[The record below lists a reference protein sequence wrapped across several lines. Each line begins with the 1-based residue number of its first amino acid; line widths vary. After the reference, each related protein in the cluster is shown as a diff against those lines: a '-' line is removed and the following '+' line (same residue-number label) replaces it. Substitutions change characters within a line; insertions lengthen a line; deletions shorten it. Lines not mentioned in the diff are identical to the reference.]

1 MGTVKQSPAKESKNP
16 DPALGD
22 NEGDSAPPSSVEP
35 RLLALEVSMK
45 SISETLSAM
54 NQKLERLC
62 PAEPAALAEE
72 IGSEDGNDQ
81 DRKRMKERLK
91 ETLELDKKRFHQEP
105 EREGWLEYVFGICQ
119 ADGRVGKARS
129 R

>member
-1 MGTVKQSPAKESKNP
+1 
-16 DPALGD
+16 
-22 NEGDSAPPSSVEP
+22 
-35 RLLALEVSMK
+35 MK